1 VGSGRVKRI
10 VGGVGCE
17 GVARGKSRSSIVKVE
32 GGWEEIMSNGSR
44 GIYVFGL
51 DANQSFKSP
60 EYVSRC
66 SSDGC

>member
-1 VGSGRVKRI
+1 VKRI

-17 GVARGKSRSSIVKVE
+17 GVARGRSRSSIVKIE
-32 GGWEEIMSNGSR
+32 GGWEEIKSNKSW
-44 GIYVFGL
+44 GIYVFWCP

-66 SSDGC
+66 SSDG